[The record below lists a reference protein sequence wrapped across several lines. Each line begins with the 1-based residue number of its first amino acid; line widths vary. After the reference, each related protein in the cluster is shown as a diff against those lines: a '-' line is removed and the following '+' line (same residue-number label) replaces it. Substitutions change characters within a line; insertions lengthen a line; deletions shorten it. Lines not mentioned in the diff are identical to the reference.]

1 LSCGTVHQEGA
12 DEAIVTFDVADLETV
27 ASVLGAKRRRP
38 VADDQRARLK
48 TAAAKHS

>member
-1 LSCGTVHQEGA
+1 VHQESA

-38 VADDQRARLK
+38 LSDDQRARLK
-48 TAAAKHS
+48 TVGAKHS